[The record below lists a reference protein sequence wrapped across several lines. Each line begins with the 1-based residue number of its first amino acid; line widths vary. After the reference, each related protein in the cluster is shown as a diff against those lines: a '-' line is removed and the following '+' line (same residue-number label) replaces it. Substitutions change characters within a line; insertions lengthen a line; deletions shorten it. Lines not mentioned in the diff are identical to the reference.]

1 MRKYVFVSAILLQ
14 VFCVLMLFC
23 MKYEKDWNE
32 TELGLEI
39 YVDYQKS
46 YFDNFYSNKDNV
58 VFECRYTI
66 VSKEDEPR
74 FIKMEGDFR
83 EDRKSG
89 LITEDPL
96 KATDKETGDDVFEIF
111 PGENDIIVLYT
122 AMHGS
127 ETVKQNRL
135 LPETR
140 IYCP

>member
-1 MRKYVFVSAILLQ
+1 MRKYIFTSAILLQ
-14 VFCVLMLFC
+14 TFCVLIIFY
-23 MKYEKDWNE
+23 MKYGKNWNE

-46 YFDNFYSNKDNV
+46 YFDNFYIDKSYV

-66 VSKEDEPR
+66 VSKEDESR
-74 FIKMEGDFR
+74 FIKMEGEFR
-83 EDRKSG
+83 ENRKSG
-89 LITEDPL
+89 LITEDTL

-122 AMHGS
+122 AIHGS

-140 IYCP
+140 IYCL